1 MRALEKA
8 KKVVISTPELYEK
21 YWPRLAAFCERL
33 TGQRASAEDIAQEA
47 FLRAM
52 MNYHILAPLD
62 ERGRWSW
69 LKKTARNLF
78 IDSLRRDRTAQA
90 EVPET
95 PVEEDFTRAEVWR
108 AIGELRDGERE
119 LFYLRYFA
127 GFNSAELG
135 KLFDLSP
142 ATVRSRLRSARETLK
157 KTYFEER

>member
-1 MRALEKA
+1 M
-8 KKVVISTPELYEK
+8 
-21 YWPRLAAFCERL
+21 AFCEGL
-33 TGQRASAEDIAQEA
+33 TGQRAAAEDIAQEA

-62 ERGRWSW
+62 QRGRWAW

-78 IDSLRRDRTAQA
+78 IDQRRRDRKADE

-95 PVEEDFTRAEVWR
+95 PFEEDFTRAEVWR

-127 GFNSAELG
+127 GFNSTELG
-135 KLFDLSP
+135 RMFDLSP
-142 ATVRSRLRSARETLK
+142 STVRARLKSARETLK
-157 KTYFEER
+157 KNYFEER